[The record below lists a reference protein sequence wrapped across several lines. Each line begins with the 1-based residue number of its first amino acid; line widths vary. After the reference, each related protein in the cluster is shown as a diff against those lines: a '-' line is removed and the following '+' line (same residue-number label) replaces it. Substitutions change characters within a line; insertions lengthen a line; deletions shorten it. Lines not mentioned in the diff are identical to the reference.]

1 MINNDYGVKGTVFRN
16 GGTFRK
22 SGGTG
27 ANSTA
32 LLGGVFFH
40 NSGTLDVQTNLLSL
54 QGGGSLTGGLVT
66 GAPGLIQLAAGSFNI
81 TGTITTAKVELV
93 GGGLA
98 GTNVHQGG
106 FTRPGGGWGAY
117 GVAMSHQRHAH

>member
-27 ANSTA
+27 ANSTS

-54 QGGGSLTGGLVT
+54 QGGGSFTGGLVT
-66 GAPGLIQLAAGSFNI
+66 GAPGLTELA
-81 TGTITTAKVELV
+81 
-93 GGGLA
+93 GGGFKIGRASCRDRGEISGGAVSVKKKHKA
-98 GTNVHQGG
+98 G
-106 FTRPGGGWGAY
+106 A
-117 GVAMSHQRHAH
+117 